1 MGIVQGK
8 RALIVGVANEKS
20 LAWSIAQTL
29 AAEGAE
35 IALTYQGEILE
46 KRVRPLAAQIQ
57 ADVIGELDVNNDAQI
72 ASVFAALKKKWNGL
86 DLLVHAVAFAEREDL
101 RDRFLTVSRANFAK
115 SMEISAYS
123 LVALARAAEPLMEA
137 RGGGSC
143 DPQLQHDGRG
153 QGSTGSLRT
162 LPVGRSGGQEYTSQ
176 RAQRRARAHALVVGD
191 SRLPYDGAR
200 GRGALAAAARDE
212 DRGSRQDG
220 GGGAERF
227 FERRH
232 GPDALRGR
240 GLQYRRGLAA
250 RSIAMPIVT
259 VAQLSDNYAY
269 LVIDDGSKDCAVV
282 DCAEPDKVI
291 AAAKSHGAKIVAVL
305 TTHWHGDHCGG
316 NNEIAS
322 KVPGIKVY
330 GASAEGGRIPALT
343 NPVADGGQ
351 IRIGALEG
359 RVIGIPAHTN
369 GHVAYYFPT
378 LSAVFTGDTMFVGG
392 CGRVFEGKAS
402 TMVASLRKL
411 AALPDSTQVY
421 CGHEY
426 TEKNLRF
433 ALTLEPGN
441 QATAKKHQWSL
452 KTRAEKKFTVPSTI
466 GDEKQTNPF
475 LRTDSPELRANL
487 KHRDPSVGDDPIAI
501 FAKVRELKDHF

>member
-1 MGIVQGK
+1 
-8 RALIVGVANEKS
+8 
-20 LAWSIAQTL
+20 
-29 AAEGAE
+29 
-35 IALTYQGEILE
+35 
-46 KRVRPLAAQIQ
+46 
-57 ADVIGELDVNNDAQI
+57 
-72 ASVFAALKKKWNGL
+72 
-86 DLLVHAVAFAEREDL
+86 
-101 RDRFLTVSRANFAK
+101 
-115 SMEISAYS
+115 
-123 LVALARAAEPLMEA
+123 
-137 RGGGSC
+137 
-143 DPQLQHDGRG
+143 
-153 QGSTGSLRT
+153 
-162 LPVGRSGGQEYTSQ
+162 
-176 RAQRRARAHALVVGD
+176 
-191 SRLPYDGAR
+191 
-200 GRGALAAAARDE
+200 
-212 DRGSRQDG
+212 
-220 GGGAERF
+220 
-227 FERRH
+227 
-232 GPDALRGR
+232 
-240 GLQYRRGLAA
+240 
-250 RSIAMPIVT
+250 MPIVT